1 MQFFRE
7 TKTMTLRALGAATL
21 AVPFLF
27 ICSHLAQASS
37 LDKEASATPAEFA
50 ASLRWG
56 RQGPDSESMEIT
68 TALSTIFQQQANDIN
83 FSKRGLTSLLE
94 QGLPRQLGRL
104 FPFRRMHQVPAQFF
118 FENFAP
124 VAFLVGELNTRV
136 PPILAETDTAEW
148 LELKSRDPIPPARE
162 LNPPLPVAQGLRT
175 LSLQNPWASEIF
187 SAAWSNYFES
197 AAAIVENGGLN
208 CLRKS
213 LKKNDVGSQTLPAH
227 FRCSTPL
234 QALSKDNGIPKLLP
248 RKLGPLTVPQNNTAP
263 TSAVQPTCIPMGR
276 MNMQALEL
284 LGDEKAGHC
293 LLWRASKD
301 ERFQQRSFSSKLI
314 CLNAR
319 HKSFQRT
326 RFNSVVAVLPSSRP
340 DALHILESEDGL
352 ITAHRLS
359 LATLSIGKEEITTN
373 SGQNL
378 RNATFPQNR
387 NGLYA
392 CQQPSAPSAQPFPST
407 ETLGANVEWVYLD
420 DSVYSGLRAVRPE
433 TDVAWRLKETSDSSI
448 DVERLNW
455 SQLSYDHP
463 SITADRTFACSAAR
477 DIDAKCGIRVLQTA
491 LQISEEWLS
500 GEFDRSEFPIQVQ
513 LSATLLVAQALE
525 KTMLTLPEWAL
536 REETETLL
544 GFFRKKSQALSEN
557 RAFAGNA
564 PRIERNGK
572 AIPTARRY
580 LDIPRDSQEYLTIK
594 NSISSA
600 GDFWALL
607 KQKPL

>member
-1 MQFFRE
+1 
-7 TKTMTLRALGAATL
+7 MTLRGLGAATL
-21 AVPFLF
+21 AALLIF
-27 ICSHLAQASS
+27 IVAHLAEASS
-37 LDKEASATPAEFA
+37 SEKTSAAKPTQFF

-56 RQGPDSESMEIT
+56 RQSPDSESLEIT
-68 TALSTIFQQQANDIN
+68 SSLGAIFQQHTTDIN

-104 FPFRRMHQVPAQFF
+104 FPFRPMHQVPTQFF

-124 VAFLVGELNTRV
+124 IAFLVGEINKKV

-162 LNPPLPVAQGLRT
+162 LNAPLPMRQGLRT
-175 LSLQNPWASEIF
+175 FSLQNPWSNEIF
-187 SAAWSNYFES
+187 SSAWKNYFDS
-197 AAAIVENGGLN
+197 AASIVENGGLN
-208 CLRKS
+208 CLRKF
-213 LKKNDVGSQTLPAH
+213 LKKNPVGTEAAPAH

-234 QALSKDNGIPKLLP
+234 QALLKDNGIPKLLP
-248 RKLGPLTVPQNNTAP
+248 GKLGPLTIPPINTVPTA
-263 TSAVQPTCIPMGR
+263 AVQPTCIPMGR

-284 LGDEKAGHC
+284 LGDEKSGHC

-301 ERFQQRSFSSKLI
+301 ERFQQRPFSSKLI

-326 RFNSVVAVLPSSRP
+326 RFNSVVAVLPSSQT
-340 DALHILESEDGL
+340 DALHVLESEDGL

-359 LATLSIGKEEITTN
+359 LATLSIGKVEITTN
-373 SGQNL
+373 SGQSL
-378 RNATFPQNR
+378 RNAAFPQNR
-387 NGLYA
+387 TGLYA
-392 CQQPSAPSAQPFPST
+392 CQQPSATTAQPFPST
-407 ETLGANVEWVYLD
+407 ETFGTNVEWVYLD
-420 DSVYSGLRAVRPE
+420 DAVYAGLRTTRPE

-463 SITADRTFACSAAR
+463 SITAERAFACSAAR
-477 DIDAKCGIRVLQTA
+477 DIDAKCGVRVLQTA

-525 KTMLTLPEWAL
+525 KTMLALPDWSL
-536 REETETLL
+536 RDETETLL
-544 GFFRKKSQALSEN
+544 GFFQKKSQTLSEN
-557 RAFAGNA
+557 STFAGNA
-564 PRIERNGK
+564 PKIERG
-572 AIPTARRY
+572 ARSFPTARRY
-580 LDIPRDSQEYLTIK
+580 LDVALDSQEYLSIK
-594 NSISSA
+594 KSISSA

>member
-1 MQFFRE
+1 
-7 TKTMTLRALGAATL
+7 MTLRGLGAATL
-21 AVPFLF
+21 AVPLLF
-27 ICSHLAQASS
+27 ISSHLAQASS
-37 LDKEASATPAEFA
+37 SDKKAAATPVEFSA
-50 ASLRWG
+50 ALRWG
-56 RQGPDSESMEIT
+56 RQSPNSDSVEIT
-68 TALSTIFQQQANDIN
+68 SSLGAIFQQHMSDIN
-83 FSKRGLTSLLE
+83 FSKRELTSLLE

-124 VAFLVGELNTRV
+124 VAFLVGEINTRV

-162 LNPPLPVAQGLRT
+162 LNPPLPIGQGLRT
-175 LSLQNPWASEIF
+175 FSLQNPASNEIF
-187 SAAWSNYFES
+187 SSAWKNYFDS
-197 AAAIVENGGLN
+197 AASIVENGGLN

-213 LKKNDVGSQTLPAH
+213 LKKNDVGTQAAPVH

-234 QALSKDNGIPKLLP
+234 HALSKDNGIPKLLP
-248 RKLGPLTVPQNNTAP
+248 SKLGPLTTPQINTAP
-263 TSAVQPTCIPMGR
+263 TSAVQPTCLPMGR

-301 ERFQQRSFSSKLI
+301 ERFQQRPVSSKLI

-326 RFNSVVAVLPSSRP
+326 RFNSVVAVLPSSRA
-340 DALHILESEDGL
+340 DTLHVLESEDGL

-359 LATLSIGKEEITTN
+359 LATLSISKEEITTN

-378 RNATFPQNR
+378 RNAAFPQNR
-387 NGLYA
+387 TGLYA
-392 CQQPSAPSAQPFPST
+392 CQQPSAPSAQSFPST

-420 DSVYSGLRAVRPE
+420 DSVYAGLRAARPE

-463 SITADRTFACSAAR
+463 SITADRAFACSAAR
-477 DIDAKCGIRVLQTA
+477 DIDAKCGMRVLQTA

-500 GEFDRSEFPIQVQ
+500 GEFDRSEFPVQVQ

-525 KTMLTLPEWAL
+525 KTMLALPDWSL
-536 REETETLL
+536 REETEALL
-544 GFFRKKSQALSEN
+544 EFFQKKSQALSEN

-564 PRIERNGK
+564 PRIERSGR
-572 AIPTARRY
+572 AFPTARRY
-580 LDIPRDSQEYLTIK
+580 LDIAPDSQEYLTIK